1 MLKYIII
8 NGLIRDE
15 KTFFKNIEIYNAL
28 IQENIIDKILLVTD
42 KNLKTDANNKPLG
55 NVLNNVLRKK
65 LIENNVEFFEIENLS
80 IEEVE
85 KIDPIIRKR
94 PRNSLRKNTLV
105 GLSLWRPMYA
115 FKKALEY
122 IPENSFV
129 LKTRTDC
136 LLTYNLLKK
145 IFTTYIVP
153 NKPSSLLKYKIWS
166 TGFDEKELFYIMDF
180 CFAGHRNDLLKTTH
194 MNGIYLKWG
203 KKSPT
208 GVNNFNTLWWVDI
221 FINEFPKIKDYIQ
234 SYVNEST
241 SIKQYQENLYYE
253 CMAYYYKKLDEYF
266 IIDSGVN
273 EFMISQSWGNKDV
286 FIAHSEIH
294 KHNQGYTRYEF
305 KNSEWINK
313 FKKNLFKSNQHLSN
327 IYNVFNSIYHNRV

>member
-1 MLKYIII
+1 MIKYIII

-15 KTFFKNIEIYNAL
+15 HTFFKSIKIYNKL

-42 KNLKTDANNKPLG
+42 KNIKTDGNNKPIG

-65 LIENNVEFFEIENLS
+65 LIENNVEIFEIENLS
-80 IEEVE
+80 IEEIE
-85 KIDPIIRKR
+85 KIDPMIKKR

-129 LKTRTDC
+129 FKTRTDC
-136 LLTYNLLKK
+136 LLSYNLLKK
-145 IFTTYIVP
+145 IFTTYIIP
-153 NKPSSLLKYKIWS
+153 NKSNSLLKYKIWS
-166 TGFDEKELFYIMDF
+166 SGFNEKELFYIMDF
-180 CFAGHRNDLLKTTH
+180 CFAGHKYDLLKTTH

-203 KKSPT
+203 NNSPT

-221 FINEFPKIKDYIQ
+221 FINDFPKIKDYINK
-234 SYVNEST
+234 YVNNPPA
-241 SIKQYQENLYYE
+241 IKQHKEKLYYE
-253 CMAYYYKKLDEYF
+253 CMAYYYKILGEYF
-266 IIDSGVN
+266 IIDSGIN

-286 FIAHSEIH
+286 FISHSEIH
-294 KHNQGYTRYEF
+294 KSNQGNTRYEF

-313 FKKNLFKSNQHLSN
+313 FKKNQFKYNEHLSN
-327 IYNVFNSIYHNRV
+327 IYNVFNTIYHNRL